1 MDTIS
6 DERTSFKSHGWG
18 MGTSYTNS
26 SLRVGNST
34 CHSGTQLDNEAFRT
48 LMTEVESI
56 VNSRPLSVNDLN
68 DPEALEPLTPNYL
81 LTLKQKLVLPPPG
94 KFQRADLYCRKWWR
108 RVQYMANQ
116 FWFRWRREFLQNLQ
130 SRCKWMQPRRN
141 IAVGDIVISKE
152 DNGPR
157 NQWLLVKVID
167 VYPSQDGCV
176 RKVKI
181 LKADG
186 ELDNQGRH
194 QKPPTTLQR
203 PIHKLVLLLPC
214 DESR

>member
-1 MDTIS
+1 
-6 DERTSFKSHGWG
+6 
-18 MGTSYTNS
+18 
-26 SLRVGNST
+26 
-34 CHSGTQLDNEAFRT
+34 
-48 LMTEVESI
+48 
-56 VNSRPLSVNDLN
+56 
-68 DPEALEPLTPNYL
+68 
-81 LTLKQKLVLPPPG
+81 
-94 KFQRADLYCRKWWR
+94 
-108 RVQYMANQ
+108 MANQ

-214 DESR
+214 DESRWFPLRTVQWPGNSPSRSQMLNETVQENNISECYPCLVYKWLLKNFVKV